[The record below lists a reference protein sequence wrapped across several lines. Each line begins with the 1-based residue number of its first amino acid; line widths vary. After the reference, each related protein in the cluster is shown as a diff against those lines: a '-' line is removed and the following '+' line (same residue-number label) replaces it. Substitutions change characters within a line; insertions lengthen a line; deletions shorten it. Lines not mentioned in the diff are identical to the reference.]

1 MLFHPPQLIGGL
13 MGVVPSIHCSRQC
26 GNTYVHPSRHL
37 PCVCYV
43 TMNGASEPE
52 TVVDGPGVEP
62 DTERF
67 GPQSEY
73 LRERNMAADLRQD
86 FNMME
91 QRKRVSV
98 ILQSPAFREELES
111 LIDEQMQKGRD
122 ASGLLALQQ
131 IADYMLMSPAQ
142 HLISPGGITGL
153 NMGLGVVVPVNDLR
167 GSDSSAYTKGE
178 KILRCK
184 LASLYRV
191 VDLFGWSELIYNHIS
206 VRVSK
211 EQEQFLLIPFGLLFS
226 EVTAS
231 SLVKINLQGDL
242 LDKGSTNLGVNK
254 AGYLL
259 HTAIHSFRPDISCI
273 IHVHTH
279 AGAAVSAM
287 KCGLLPISQESVMIG
302 EIAHHD
308 YEGVLVD
315 EEEKTRLQK
324 SLGPS
329 AMVMILRNHGLV
341 ALGRSIEEAFLKIY
355 QLVYACEIQVR
366 TLASAGGVENVQLL
380 DKEKLFSRTVGVNV
394 AMNSQNTY
402 GVGEQ
407 EFESLMRMMDNMGY
421 RTGYPYRNPIVR
433 DRVRARGEVEVP
445 PSATGFILD
454 DEPGPRSPL
463 RHLAVARQQR
473 ERARWL
479 HSPNAYMRVDAG
491 ESDGGTKTKWMKADE
506 VPKAASKVDDANQF
520 VPLNTDPREV
530 LQARNK
536 IRENFLQDTK
546 SAGPQSQVLTGAVIE
561 RPQGQGEVLAAS
573 KAIIVKEFQT
583 DVKLTAPPNPFRT
596 LSERE
601 MEEYYRDVERKRNPE
616 AELVD
621 GVDSQLEEDEKN
633 QDEPDVPTPPA
644 TPPCQPEDDPP
655 ANPDLVSSLD
665 QPSPNEQDATQ
676 SLVTTIPSPP
686 ASLESNE
693 GPESPADVTAEVDT
707 SKRQSRVSEGAEDP
721 AGHSDGSP
729 AKTSPSKKKK
739 KFRTPSFLSKKNK
752 KKSEKAEV

>member
-1 MLFHPPQLIGGL
+1 
-13 MGVVPSIHCSRQC
+13 
-26 GNTYVHPSRHL
+26 
-37 PCVCYV
+37 
-43 TMNGASEPE
+43 MNGASEPE
-52 TVVDGPGVEP
+52 TAVDGPGGERA
-62 DTERF
+62 TERP
-67 GPQSEY
+67 GPQSERLESEY

-142 HLISPGGITGL
+142 HLVSPGGITGL

-167 GSDSSAYTKGE
+167 GSDSSAYAKGE

-184 LASLYRV
+184 LAALYRV
-191 VDLFGWSELIYNHIS
+191 MDLFGWSELIYNHIS
-206 VRVSK
+206 VQVSK
-211 EQEQFLLIPFGLLFS
+211 EQEHFLLIPHGLLFS

-231 SLVKINLQGDL
+231 SLVKLNLQGDL
-242 LDKGSTNLGVNK
+242 LDRGSTNLGVNK
-254 AGYLL
+254 SGYLL
-259 HTAIHSFRPDISCI
+259 HSAIHSFRPDISCV

-287 KCGLLPISQESVMIG
+287 KCGLLPISQESLKIG
-302 EIAHHD
+302 EVAYHD
-308 YEGVLVD
+308 YDGILYD

-341 ALGRSIEEAFLKIY
+341 VLGRSVEEAFLKMY
-355 QLVYACEIQVR
+355 DLVYACEIQVR
-366 TLASAGGVENVQLL
+366 TLASAGGMENVRLL
-380 DKEKLFSRTVGVNV
+380 DKEKLSPRTVGVNV
-394 AMNSQNTY
+394 NMNGQNIW
-402 GVGEQ
+402 GIGDQ

-445 PSATGFILD
+445 PSATGFYLD

-491 ESDGGTKTKWMKADE
+491 ENDGGTKTKWMKADE
-506 VPKAASKVDDANQF
+506 VPKAPLKVDDANQF
-520 VPLNTDPREV
+520 VPLNTNPQDV

-536 IRENFLQDTK
+536 IRESFLQDTK

-561 RPQGQGEVLAAS
+561 RPQGQSQGEVLAAS

-601 MEEYYRDVERKRNPE
+601 MEEYYRDIERKRNPA
-616 AELVD
+616 AELAD
-621 GVDSQLEEDEKN
+621 GVDSQLGENEKN
-633 QDEPDVPTPPA
+633 QGEPDVPTPPA
-644 TPPCQPEDDPP
+644 TPPRQPEDAPP
-655 ANPDLVSSLD
+655 ANPDLVSSLYE
-665 QPSPNEQDATQ
+665 PSPNEQDATQ
-676 SLVTTIPSPP
+676 SLIVTTIPSPP
-686 ASLESNE
+686 ASPGSNGGLES
-693 GPESPADVTAEVDT
+693 PTDVTAEVDT
-707 SKRQSRVSEGAEDP
+707 SNRQSQVSEGAEDP
-721 AGHSDGSP
+721 AGDSDGGSP